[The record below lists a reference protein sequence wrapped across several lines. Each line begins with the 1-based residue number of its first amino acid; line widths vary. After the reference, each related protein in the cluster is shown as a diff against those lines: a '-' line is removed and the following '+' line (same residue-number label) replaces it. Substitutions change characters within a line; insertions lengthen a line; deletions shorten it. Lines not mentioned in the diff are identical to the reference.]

1 MGLVHFNS
9 GPMKTLLTET
19 EDAVI
24 LSPATGPATAAVIW
38 MHGLGADGHDFVPL
52 IPELQLPR
60 DAAIRFVFPH
70 AAVRPVTINSGYSMR
85 AWYDIKSL
93 DASGRDDEEG
103 IRESAQRVLAYIAR
117 ERITGIAA
125 ERIVIA
131 GFSQGGAMA
140 LYAGLRHDEPLGGIL
155 ALSTYLPL
163 RAQLA
168 AEGSAANRR
177 VPILMCHGSR
187 DPVVSPA
194 FGAVSRDALRAA
206 GYAVDWREYPM
217 EHSLCPAEIADI
229 AGWLKARLP

>member
-1 MGLVHFNS
+1 
-9 GPMKTLLTET
+9 MKSTLTET

-24 LSPATGPATAAVIW
+24 LSPAAGPATAAVIW

-52 IPELQLPR
+52 IPELRLPPT
-60 DAAIRFVFPH
+60 AAIRFVFPH
-70 AAVRPVTINSGYSMR
+70 AAVRPVTFNAGYSMR

-103 IRESAQRVLAYIAR
+103 IRESAQRILAYVTR
-117 ERITGIAA
+117 ERIHGVSA
-125 ERIVIA
+125 ERIVLA

-140 LYAGLRHDEPLGGIL
+140 LYTGLRHDEPLGGIL

-168 AEGSAANRR
+168 AEASAANRR
-177 VPILMCHGSR
+177 VPILMCHGTR
-187 DPVVSPA
+187 DPVVTHA
-194 FGAVSRDALRAA
+194 VGAASRDALLVS

-229 AGWLKARLP
+229 AVWLRTRLP